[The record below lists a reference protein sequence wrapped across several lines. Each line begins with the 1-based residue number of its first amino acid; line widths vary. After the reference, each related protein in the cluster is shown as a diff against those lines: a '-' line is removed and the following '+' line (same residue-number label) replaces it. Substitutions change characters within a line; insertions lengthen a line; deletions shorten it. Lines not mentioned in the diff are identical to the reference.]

1 MLGAMGATHTLSIAC
16 FAASTA
22 CAQVGFSGLG
32 DLPGGGFLSEVFA
45 LSPTGSLAA
54 GGSVVAGSGFNQTY
68 DAFVFDPDA
77 GFTPSLLGPAG
88 SARAFAL
95 SADGGAVVGV
105 VDYGSFSPLG
115 TQAFLWTSQGTTLLG
130 DLPGGVSV
138 VPRSFARGVSADGS
152 IIVGIGESTS
162 GNEAWRYHVATSTFE
177 PLGDLPGGQFASW
190 AYGVSADGNTVV
202 GQSYADAD
210 QQAIV
215 WTPQGG
221 MVGLGYLPTLPG
233 STPASSAE
241 AANADGSV
249 IVGWSRSSAA
259 GLNGQ
264 EAFRWVRGVGMQP
277 LGDLPGGAVFS
288 AGYAVTP
295 DGSVVVG
302 RASIQ
307 GSCGPF
313 GCGSEGRAFIWTEAT
328 GMRDIQ
334 ELLSA
339 ANIDLTGWRLQ
350 EARGVSADGRVVVGN
365 GINPAGQLEAWM
377 ATLAPPPCDPDFNA
391 DGNSDQDDLRYLVE
405 VLGGGDNP
413 TQRDPDF
420 NGDGNAD
427 QDDVG
432 ALVQALSGG
441 GCP

>member
-1 MLGAMGATHTLSIAC
+1 MLVPMAASHAFAIAC
-16 FAASTA
+16 LAASNA
-22 CAQVGFSGLG
+22 CAQISFRGLG
-32 DLPGGGFLSEVFA
+32 DLSGGGFLSEVFA
-45 LSPTGSLAA
+45 LNASGSLAA
-54 GGSVVAGSGFNQTY
+54 GGSVVAGSGFNQIY
-68 DAFVFDPDA
+68 DAFVFDPDS
-77 GFTPSLLGPAG
+77 GLTPALLGPTG

-95 SADGGAVVGV
+95 SANGAAVVGV

-152 IIVGIGESTS
+152 VIVGIGESDS
-162 GNEAWRYHVATSTFE
+162 GNEAWRYHVAAATFE

-202 GQSYADAD
+202 GQSYADAN

-277 LGDLPGGAVFS
+277 LGDLSGGAVFS
-288 AGYAVTP
+288 AAYAVTP

-313 GCGSEGRAFIWTEAT
+313 GCGSEGRAFIWTDAN
-328 GMRDIQ
+328 GMRNIQ
-334 ELLSA
+334 ELLA
-339 ANIDLTGWRLQ
+339 DANIDLTGWRLQ
-350 EARGVSADGRVVVGN
+350 EARGVSADGRIVVGN
-365 GINPAGQLEAWM
+365 GINPSGQLEAWM
-377 ATLAPPPCDPDFNA
+377 AVLAPPPCNPDYN
-391 DGNSDQDDLRYLVE
+391 R
-405 VLGGGDNP
+405 
-413 TQRDPDF
+413 
-420 NGDGNAD
+420 DGNAD
-427 QDDVG
+427 QDDVRHLIG
-432 ALVQALSGG
+432 LLGSANNPDEPDQDFNRDGNADQDDVAALVQALSGG